1 MSNKVDRHSRFLDL
15 SKEIYG
21 EKFAEL
27 TIETNFLEIQVNSMM
42 ERVLDSRQQQIL
54 RLRFGLDD
62 GQPRTRKEIGNIF
75 GLSIERIRQI
85 EIKSLCKLRVL
96 ARCKKHRKL
105 GELLE
110 QLNRGSKK
118 EKLTN
123 KYTVPEMCQD
133 CTLYYGEGWRCP
145 VQKEP
150 GWLYEKYGTC
160 WSKRTDPK
168 VDKKIAVDIER
179 YIERYKG
186 ITI

>member
-15 SKEIYG
+15 LKEIYG

-96 ARCKKHRKL
+96 ARR
-105 GELLE
+105 ELLE

-145 VQKEP
+145 VQEEP

>member
-15 SKEIYG
+15 LKEIYG

-85 EIKSLCKLRVL
+85 EIKSLCKLRRGL
-96 ARCKKHRKL
+96 ARCKKHR
-105 GELLE
+105 
-110 QLNRGSKK
+110 
-118 EKLTN
+118 TN
-123 KYTVPEMCQD
+123 KNTVPEMCQD

-179 YIERYKG
+179 YIKRYKG